1 MSKSIVNTNPY
12 PFALTSGKP
21 ITSQPSS
28 NAQDVAL
35 TIPNCRGRVP
45 SLQASRL
52 RSMFLEAH
60 SDPSKILATP
70 CSYDALSS
78 RLCEEAGFPYILLAG
93 YALASSF
100 GIPDTGY
107 IAFQEVAAKIQEI
120 VRVVDIPIMV
130 DGDTGYGSPMNVK
143 RTVEGFA
150 HAGAAGIL
158 IEDQTWP
165 KRCGHTRGKNV
176 VSRGE
181 AFARWQAAV
190 DARNNGLDIYVM
202 ARTDSM
208 IISYEEALLR
218 AKKAIEIGVDCVF
231 VEALPDREAMARLR
245 KDLDF
250 PVFANIIEG
259 GKTENISAKDLAEL
273 GYCGVAY
280 PFTLVAAKLR
290 SIREALEALK
300 GSLTVGKPPVLLSYE
315 DVCEGVGFPQYW
327 EQEERYRYE
336 GRPNGDDGYQFKG

>member
-1 MSKSIVNTNPY
+1 M
-12 PFALTSGKP
+12 
-21 ITSQPSS
+21 
-28 NAQDVAL
+28 
-35 TIPNCRGRVP
+35 
-45 SLQASRL
+45 
-52 RSMFLEAH
+52 LEAH
-60 SDPSKILATP
+60 NDTSKILATP

-78 RLCEEAGFPYILLAG
+78 RLCEEAGFPYIFLAG

-107 IAFQEVAAKIQEI
+107 IAFQEVASKIQEI
-120 VRVVDIPIMV
+120 VRVVDVPVMV

-150 HAGAAGIL
+150 HAGAAGVL

-181 AFARWQAAV
+181 TFARWQAAV
-190 DARNNGLDIYVM
+190 DARDNGLDMFIM

-208 IISYEEALLR
+208 IIGYEEALFR
-218 AKKAIEIGVDCVF
+218 ARRAIEIGVDCIF
-231 VEALPDREAMARLR
+231 VEALPDRAAMARLR

-273 GYCGVAY
+273 GYCAVAY
-280 PFTLVAAKLR
+280 PFTLVAAKLK

-300 GSLTVGKPPVLLSYE
+300 SSLTVGKPPVVLSYE
-315 DVCEGVGFPQYW
+315 DVCEGVGFHQYW
-327 EQEERYRYE
+327 EQEERYKYD
-336 GRPNGDDGYQFKG
+336 GRSNGADGYQFAE